1 VGDQVPFDIKQ
12 QDSFTFITDEN
23 GAFISLSP
31 AVYYVLGYQP
41 AELLGKSFVSIATVD
56 SYGRA
61 SAIMYQMLQGRLPF
75 RGDEIGLLCKD
86 GRALETE
93 ISGRP
98 ITEQGLFHGYQGVVL
113 AISEYLL
120 PQAAPG
126 LAMHETELLLDLVC
140 HDINNLNQVQI
151 GYLEF
156 ALESMGPDNPAYGY
170 IEKCLVA
177 ATGSSGLLRNVQ
189 KLQQIG
195 TGART
200 LEKVDLGSILA
211 EAIVQSSNGRG
222 RDVRINFTRDF
233 NYQVMANALLKD
245 AFLNILGNAIK
256 HNIGYPVI
264 DVFVKKVTDSGR
276 ELCLVTIDDNG
287 SGIPDEMK
295 RRLFNRFERGVTPAS
310 GKGLGLYLVRK
321 LIEGYAGH
329 VWVEDRVQ
337 GDHSHGSRFVI
348 ALPLADR

>member
-1 VGDQVPFDIKQ
+1 VGDQVPFDFKQ
-12 QDSFTFITDEN
+12 QDSFTFMTDEK
-23 GAFISLSP
+23 GSFISFSP

-41 AELLGKSFVSIATVD
+41 AELLGKSFLSLATGD
-56 SYGRA
+56 SRGRS
-61 SAIMYQMLQGRLPF
+61 SAIMYRMRQGRLPF
-75 RGDEIGLLCKD
+75 RGEEIGLLCKD

-98 ITEQGLFHGYQGVVL
+98 VMEQGLFRGYQGIVL

-126 LAMHETELLLDLVC
+126 LAEHEIELLLDLVC

-156 ALESMGPDNPAYGY
+156 ALESLGPDNPVYCY
-170 IEKCLVA
+170 IEKCLAA

-200 LEKVDLGSILA
+200 LEKVDLGSVLD
-211 EAIVQSSNGRG
+211 EAVAQSSNGRAM
-222 RDVRINFTRDF
+222 DVRINYTRDF
-233 NYQVMANALLKD
+233 DYQVMANVLLKD
-245 AFLNILGNAIK
+245 VFLNILGNAIK
-256 HNIGYPVI
+256 HNTGPPVI
-264 DVFVKKVTDSGR
+264 DVYVKKVIDGGR
-276 ELCLVTIDDNG
+276 DLCLVIIDDNG
-287 SGIPDEMK
+287 PGIPDEMK
-295 RRLFNRFERGVTPAS
+295 PRLFNRFERGATPAS

-321 LIEGYAGH
+321 LIEGYAGQA
-329 VWVEDRVQ
+329 WAEDRVP
-337 GDHSHGSRFVI
+337 GDYRQGSRFVI